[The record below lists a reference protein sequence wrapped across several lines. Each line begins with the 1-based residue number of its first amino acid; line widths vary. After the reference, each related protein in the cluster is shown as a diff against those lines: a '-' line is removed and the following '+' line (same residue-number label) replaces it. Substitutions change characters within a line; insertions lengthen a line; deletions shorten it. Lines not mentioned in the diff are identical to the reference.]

1 MANKKKKKKG
11 VELEKVITLI
21 TLILNLILALI
32 TLIEKLVD

>member
-21 TLILNLILALI
+21 TLILALI